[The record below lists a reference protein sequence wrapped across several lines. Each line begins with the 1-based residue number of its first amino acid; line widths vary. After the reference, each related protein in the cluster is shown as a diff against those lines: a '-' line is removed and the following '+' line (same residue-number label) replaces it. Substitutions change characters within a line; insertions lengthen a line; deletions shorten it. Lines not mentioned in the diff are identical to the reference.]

1 MSTTTQTLA
10 SRPLFFE
17 RNRVFRIYQGGALFH
32 PLFGD
37 PAEDNNYPEEW
48 IASSVKALNKVSA
61 GEHEGISR
69 IQGTD
74 VYLDELLRAEP
85 ERMLGGRKDIGILVK
100 ALDSA
105 VALPIQAHPTKER
118 AMQLFQS
125 PYGKTESWLVLD
137 ARPGASIAY
146 GFKRPVTKAE
156 FQAAIHTGTQ
166 AVNALLNVIPVK
178 PGDVFLIP
186 GGMVHA
192 IGAGCL
198 MLEVQEPTDF
208 TIQPEEWLGD
218 YHLSEYERFLSLSEE
233 DAFSCF
239 DYDMYGEKA
248 LERGRMTPKTL
259 YKEETRMSEQ
269 LIGYEDTPCFALRRH
284 TLRGG
289 EYTLPTG
296 PAVFLVG
303 EGSGTVGGDGFLR
316 DVKKGNYFLLP
327 YAAAGKYTVEGEL
340 TLLECLP
347 PKE

>member
-1 MSTTTQTLA
+1 MSRTTSELA

-17 RNRVFRIYQGGALFH
+17 RNRVYRIYQGGALFH

-61 GEHEGISR
+61 GEHEGVSR
-69 IQGTD
+69 IRGTD
-74 VYLDELLRAEP
+74 VYLDELLKAEP
-85 ERMLGGRKDIGILVK
+85 EKMLGGRKDMGFLVK

-118 AMQLFQS
+118 AMALFQS

-137 ARPGASIAY
+137 ARPCASIAY
-146 GFKRPVTKAE
+146 GFKRPVTKEE
-156 FQAAIHTGTQ
+156 FRQALHTSTE
-166 AVNALLNVIPVK
+166 AVYELLNILPVK

-218 YHLSEYERFLSLSEE
+218 YHLSEYERFLGLSEE
-233 DAFSCF
+233 DALTCF

-248 LERGRMTPKTL
+248 LARGRMTPKVT
-259 YKEETRMSEQ
+259 YEGETRVSEQ
-269 LIGYEDTPCFALRRH
+269 LIGYEDTPCFAVCRH
-284 TLRGG
+284 TLHGG
-289 EYTLPTG
+289 EYVPPAG
-296 PAVFLVG
+296 PAVYLVG
-303 EGSGTVGGDGFLR
+303 EGRGVIAGQGFRHELAKGD
-316 DVKKGNYFLLP
+316 YFLLP
-327 YAAAGKYTVEGEL
+327 HAAAGRYTVQGEL